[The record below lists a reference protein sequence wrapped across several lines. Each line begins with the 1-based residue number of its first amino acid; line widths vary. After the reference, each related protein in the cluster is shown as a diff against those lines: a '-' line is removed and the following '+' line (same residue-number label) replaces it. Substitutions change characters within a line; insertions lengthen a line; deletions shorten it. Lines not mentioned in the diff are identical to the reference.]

1 MKFAA
6 LCSHSKPCAC
16 SVEIDVL
23 VWRQHAVT
31 CSQSC
36 LQLHAECL
44 IMIVSQQSS
53 ICKCCTDVSASVSC
67 RGPQPLGC
75 ILLGAAELSTPIKS
89 QSESHRR
96 SSNFPT
102 PRACGP
108 GGVWGRK
115 LTSQGQPLFLQLGC
129 PRLAWPPLPRM
140 YRQSRSLRSEPDSSR
155 QGLERFAK

>member
-1 MKFAA
+1 MEFAA
-6 LCSHSKPCAC
+6 LCTHSKPCAC

-36 LQLHAECL
+36 LQLHAECV

-75 ILLGAAELSTPIKS
+75 ILLGVAELSTPIKS
-89 QSESHRR
+89 QSESHRL

-102 PRACGP
+102 PRARRP

-115 LTSQGQPLFLQLGC
+115 FASQGQPICLWLWCQ
-129 PRLAWPPLPRM
+129 RLACPTPP
-140 YRQSRSLRSEPDSSR
+140 PDVSA
-155 QGLERFAK
+155 LKI